1 MTTDGEGRELL
12 DKVIQA
18 VIEEPELPGPMPMA
32 MYSAFKDADEE
43 TMAGMLRIIVRE
55 TKKGILERITALEKD

>member
-18 VIEEPELPGPMPMA
+18 VIDEPELPGPMPRD
-32 MYSAFKDADEE
+32 MYSAFKTADED